1 MGKWVGK
8 KYVMKVDL
16 THESIQKAIADIEI
30 LEQDLLEKVDEFTR
44 KLAEKGV
51 EYAKIQL
58 LHYGAYQTGKLYNSI
73 HLEKGDVIQN
83 GAQYIVKTD
92 CDYAIYV
99 EFGTGVVGNSHP
111 HPSGDGV
118 YRTTGWGFTPV
129 PEGWRG
135 KVYHNKDGS
144 EVAFTIGQ
152 ASKPFMWDTRQFL
165 SLNSTIR
172 EVAKEVFG

>member
-1 MGKWVGK
+1 MGKWVGNR
-8 KYVMKVDL
+8 YVMKVDL
-16 THESIQKAIADIEI
+16 TERSIRQAIADIEVY
-30 LEQDLLEKVDEFTR
+30 EDTLLEKVDEFTR

-92 CDYAIYV
+92 CDYAIFV
-99 EFGTGVVGNSHP
+99 EFGTGPVGSAHS

-118 YRTTGWGFTPV
+118 YRSTGWGFSPV
-129 PEGWRG
+129 PQGWRG
-135 KVYHNKDGS
+135 RVYHNKDGS
-144 EVAFTIGQ
+144 EVAFTMGQ
-152 ASKPFMWDTRQFL
+152 PSKPFMWDTRQYL